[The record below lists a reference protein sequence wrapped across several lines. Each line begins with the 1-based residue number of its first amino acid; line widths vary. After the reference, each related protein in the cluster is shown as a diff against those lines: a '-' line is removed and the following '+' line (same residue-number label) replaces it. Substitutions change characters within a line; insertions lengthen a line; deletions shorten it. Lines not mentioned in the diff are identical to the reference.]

1 MEHPNVLVFVEFPDP
16 EFPTAGFLDN
26 LAYPDAELI
35 GFYHVD
41 EDESIEEAQA
51 EHNEEFRAELQR
63 QAERFEQQ
71 GVRTEFD
78 LTFNDNLI
86 ETREKIAE
94 RDGVDA
100 ILTPGGANTLGRVL
114 IASRH
119 AKNAEEKV
127 TTLLNIVNRD
137 ELLSV
142 DLIHIADP
150 DDPEG
155 EAEGEQVLNE
165 MTSILTDQGIPSIRI
180 NREVRKGTDVSFE
193 LRQAARNY
201 DLFVMGETEQDVGD
215 EVFGPVGDYIVDKQD
230 VAVLTLR

>member
-1 MEHPNVLVFVEFPDP
+1 MEHPTVLVFVEFPDP
-16 EFPTAGFLDN
+16 EFPTTGFVNN
-26 LAYPDAELI
+26 LAYPNAELV
-35 GFYHVD
+35 GFYHLN
-41 EDESIEEAQA
+41 EDKSIEEARA

-63 QAERFEQQ
+63 QAEQFEQQ

-94 RDGVDA
+94 RDNVDA
-100 ILTPGGANTLGRVL
+100 ILTPGEANTLGRVL

-119 AKNAEEKV
+119 TKNAEAKV
-127 TTLLNIVNRD
+127 TTLLNIVDRD
-137 ELLSV
+137 DLLSV
-142 DLIHIADP
+142 DLIHVADP

-155 EAEGEQVLNE
+155 EAEGKRILKEL
-165 MTSILTDQGIPSIRI
+165 TSILAEQGIPSIRI

-193 LRQAARNY
+193 LGQAARKY
-201 DLFVMGETEQDVGD
+201 DLFVMGKTEQDAGD
-215 EVFGPVGDYIVDKQD
+215 QIFGPVGDYIVDEQD

>member
-1 MEHPNVLVFVEFPDP
+1 MDHPNVLVFVEFPDP

-41 EDESIEEAQA
+41 ENESIEEARA
-51 EHNEEFRAELQR
+51 EHDEEFRAELQR
-63 QAERFEQQ
+63 QAERFEQR

-86 ETREKIAE
+86 ETRENIAE

-119 AKNAEEKV
+119 TKDAEAKV
-127 TTLLNIVNRD
+127 TTLLNIVDRD

-142 DLIHIADP
+142 DLIHVADP

-155 EAEGEQVLNE
+155 EAEGERILKE
-165 MTSILTDQGIPSIRI
+165 LSSILADQGIPSIRI
-180 NREVRKGTDVSFE
+180 NREVRQGTDVAFE

-201 DLFVMGETEQDVGD
+201 DLFVMGKTEQDIGD
-215 EVFGPVGDYIVDKQD
+215 EVFGPVGDYIVDNQD
-230 VAVLTLR
+230 IPVLTLR